1 MSLASIVFYILAV
14 ISISM
19 VGVLGLITTNY
30 NLSLAETVFYVLA
43 TISLVGALGVVITRN
58 VIYAAF
64 LLLTSLMGVASIYL
78 LLLAEFLALVQI
90 LIYGGAVIIVI
101 LFFIM
106 LTRVH
111 EVKSITDNSQKPF
124 AVITSLLV
132 FGLLLAGILNSNIE
146 VGERSSVPFTEL
158 GNSLFTQ
165 WAVPFEV
172 ASLVLLIA
180 LIGAIVIARPKEDE

>member
-1 MSLASIVFYILAV
+1 
-14 ISISM
+14 M
-19 VGVLGLITTNY
+19 VGVLALITTNY
-30 NLSLAETVFYVLA
+30 NLSLAETVFYILA
-43 TISLVGALGVVITRN
+43 TVSLVGALGVVVTRN
-58 VIYAAF
+58 VIYASF

-124 AVITSLLV
+124 AFITSLLV
-132 FGLLLAGILNSNIE
+132 FGLLLAGILNSNVE

>member
-1 MSLASIVFYILAV
+1 MSLASIVFYILAF

-19 VGVLGLITTNY
+19 VGVLALITTNY

-78 LLLAEFLALVQI
+78 LLLAEFLALVLF
-90 LIYGGAVIIVI
+90 LIFCCAFIIVF
-101 LFFIM
+101 LFFII

-111 EVKSITDNSQKPF
+111 
-124 AVITSLLV
+124 
-132 FGLLLAGILNSNIE
+132 
-146 VGERSSVPFTEL
+146 
-158 GNSLFTQ
+158 
-165 WAVPFEV
+165 
-172 ASLVLLIA
+172 
-180 LIGAIVIARPKEDE
+180 

>member
-1 MSLASIVFYILAV
+1 MSLAGIAFYIVAV

-30 NLSLAETVFYVLA
+30 DLSLAETVFYILA
-43 TISLVGALGVVITRN
+43 TISLVGALGVVATRN
-58 VIYAAF
+58 VIYASF
-64 LLLTSLMGVASIYL
+64 LLLTSLMGVARIYL
-78 LLLAEFLALVQI
+78 RLLAEFLALVQI

-111 EVKSITDNSQKPF
+111 EVKSNTDNSQKPF
-124 AVITSLLV
+124 AFITSLLV
-132 FGLLLAGILNSNIE
+132 FGLLLAGILNSNVE